1 MRKEKMI
8 MIIALTLAFV
18 LGFKSIAFFLQH
30 SFRSAI
36 ILLILSF
43 SYVGIAFLERE
54 QKVISGG
61 DVNE

>member
-8 MIIALTLAFV
+8 MITALTLAFV
-18 LGFKSIAFFLQH
+18 LGFKSITLFLQH

-43 SYVGIAFLERE
+43 SCGGIAFLERE